1 MRIHVQRVYRT
12 NRKTNI
18 GNDSV
23 FDGLVDN
30 DAHVWNYE
38 LRITSYKLR
47 MYHFFLC
54 ELRVFFVPEVSGL
67 WLRN

>member
-23 FDGLVDN
+23 FDGLVN
-30 DAHVWNYE
+30 YDAHCFNLGFRNYDLGFE
-38 LRITSYKLR
+38 PIVPSN
-47 MYHFFLC
+47 FF
-54 ELRVFFVPEVSGL
+54 
-67 WLRN
+67 